1 MRSLPQ
7 KWGFVQVR
15 IIEIFASR
23 QGEGLWTGEPS
34 AFVRLGGCH
43 LHCRFCDTPYA
54 AWLCEPGEQLG
65 VNEIVERVTALQLPH
80 VVITG
85 GEPLLFSETVA
96 LTERFDVLGFKITI
110 ETSGTVEQPVCAH
123 LMSISPKLSNSTP
136 NPAIDP
142 SVTDAIVCRHEE
154 NRKKL
159 EATAS
164 FIERYNYQIKFVVDT
179 QDDLPEI
186 EHFLQRLSNNTAK
199 IELSR
204 VLFMPQGVT
213 QDALTEREHW
223 LRPYAE
229 SRGYVFC
236 QRMQIFWYGNQRG
249 T

>member
-1 MRSLPQ
+1 MR
-7 KWGFVQVR
+7 V
-15 IIEIFASR
+15 IEIFASK
-23 QGEGLWTGEPS
+23 QGEGLWTGELS

-54 AWLCEPGEQLG
+54 AYACEPGEQLS
-65 VNEIVERVTALQLPH
+65 VDAIVERVVALQQPH

-85 GEPLLFSETVA
+85 GEPLLFPETVA
-96 LTERFDVLGFKITI
+96 LTERFDTLGFKITI
-110 ETSGTVEQPVCAH
+110 ETSGTVELPVRAH

-136 NPAIDP
+136 HRETDQTVTEAI
-142 SVTDAIVCRHEE
+142 IRRHEE

-159 EATAS
+159 DATA
-164 FIERYNYQIKFVVDT
+164 IYIGRYNYQIKFVVDT
-179 QDDLPEI
+179 PDDLLEI
-186 EHFLQRLSNNTAK
+186 EQFLQHMSGIGTK
-199 IELSR
+199 IEPSR
-204 VLFMPQGVT
+204 VLLMPQGIT
-213 QDALTEREHW
+213 RDALTEREHW